1 MFLYKNKQATI
12 ISTGD
17 NMPVPMLRGVAARPR
32 TRLVRQL
39 WRATAALALA
49 GGLLAETA
57 AQAYPAAGTPVR
69 ILVGATPGGATELVA
84 RFVAEVITQR
94 MNGVAVVDFRTGAG
108 GAVAAEA
115 VARAKP
121 DGYTLL
127 VASQSALSVIPLVM
141 KNVKY
146 EVSKDFAAISLVA
159 SAPMILLASP
169 DSKIQSAGQL
179 VREIKARPDAL
190 NFGSSGTGTSLH
202 LTAESFLFEIG
213 GKARHVPYKGAGQ
226 ALIDLGGSSI
236 DWMFDLMPT
245 GLAFA
250 KTGKATPLAVTSA
263 ERSKSMPELPT
274 LQEAGVPGFTWA
286 TWLGV
291 VAPAGTPEAVLD
303 ALNREVVAA
312 LNEPEVI
319 ARLAKTGFDPQPS
332 TRKEFADYIGQESAR
347 FAKIVK
353 SAGITPE

>member
-1 MFLYKNKQATI
+1 
-12 ISTGD
+12 
-17 NMPVPMLRGVAARPR
+17 MLTLPHRSRPR
-32 TRLVRQL
+32 APRRPTGPRGPALLRWLPRSLV
-39 WRATAALALA
+39 AAALAA
-49 GGLLAETA
+49 GLA
-57 AQAYPAAGTPVR
+57 AQPARAADPWPAPATPVR

-94 MNGVAVVDFRTGAG
+94 LKGVAVVEFRTGAG

-127 VASQSALSVIPLVM
+127 VASQSALSVIPLVV

-146 EVSKDFAAISLVA
+146 DVAKDFAPISLVA
-159 SAPMILLASP
+159 SAPMILLASQN
-169 DSKIQSAGQL
+169 SRIQSAGQL

-202 LTAESFLFEIG
+202 LTSESFLAEIG

-226 ALIDLGGSSI
+226 ALIDLGANSI
-236 DWMFDLMPT
+236 DFMFDLMPT

-250 KTGKATPLAVTSA
+250 RTGKATPLAVTSA
-263 ERSKSMPELPT
+263 TRSKSAPELPT

-291 VAPAGTPEAVLD
+291 VAPAGTPDAVLD

-312 LNEPEVI
+312 LKEPEVA
-319 ARLAKTGFDPQPS
+319 ARMARSGFDPQPS
-332 TRKEFADYIGQESAR
+332 TRREFADYIQQEAAR
-347 FAKIVK
+347 FARIVRA
-353 SAGITPE
+353 AGITPE